1 MGERAREV
9 SGERACFDTVSLSAA
24 AEHIACNVRASGRA
38 EEEDGRTR
46 ACGSESFGPQT
57 TAERSEGERLRAA
70 LRLDLMNND
79 LMRWQFISGET
90 RRDELYV
97 R

>member
-9 SGERACFDTVSLSAA
+9 SGERACFDTVSLSAV
-24 AEHIACNVRASGRA
+24 EHIACNVRASGRA
-38 EEEDGRTR
+38 EAR

-97 R
+97 L

>member
-38 EEEDGRTR
+38 EEEDGRVL
-46 ACGSESFGPQT
+46 AV
-57 TAERSEGERLRAA
+57 RSRSDHRRPRNGARERLCAA

-79 LMRWQFISGET
+79 LMRWQFISGENEE
-90 RRDELYV
+90 R
-97 R
+97 

>member
-9 SGERACFDTVSLSAA
+9 SGERACFDTVSLSA

-46 ACGSESFGPQT
+46 ACGSESFELRT
-57 TAERSEGERLRAA
+57 TDDRGTERGRETARCAEAGLNE
-70 LRLDLMNND
+70 
-79 LMRWQFISGET
+79 Q
-90 RRDELYV
+90 
-97 R
+97 

>member
-9 SGERACFDTVSLSAA
+9 SGERACFDTVSLSA

-90 RRDELYV
+90 GRDELYV